1 MSGGRRK
8 ASRMCFARAVRN
20 DAAGSKRA
28 EQLRGCGHVT
38 GFLDR
43 REAEMPKPADRK
55 RLSRRR
61 TFSAAGLSA
70 VRRACPAVFPA
81 RCPSGIGL
89 GQSQRPRFFL
99 ESAIGIRLG
108 LAPAKAD
115 GPRLNGID
123 RFCKTACRPSPL
135 GCRPALPAGRS
146 FSPAAHRFAE
156 FARFPTLAEILQLCS
171 RSHAT
176 ALYKQP
182 ASTTVGTLVLPP
194 NPRFQKQKQL
204 VFFSEV
210 FEGFQG
216 TFFKKSPEQG
226 AGQRPAR
233 TASFRP
239 RRKSCAVTR
248 LLPRYC
254 SAALF
259 ILFPAAAGAGVVR
272 RRRAGWRWRPSAPAC
287 ARCPFWGRRGT
298 GCAPYPRGC
307 CRSSRQTSRCPRA
320 CIR

>member
-1 MSGGRRK
+1 
-8 ASRMCFARAVRN
+8 MCFARAVRN

-61 TFSAAGLSA
+61 TCSAAGLSA

-226 AGQRPAR
+226 AGQRPA
-233 TASFRP
+233 AG
-239 RRKSCAVTR
+239 SCAAVAQ
-248 LLPRYC
+248 LLNA
-254 SAALF
+254 SAADEIFVLR
-259 ILFPAAAGAGVVR
+259 INR
-272 RRRAGWRWRPSAPAC
+272 R
-287 ARCPFWGRRGT
+287 F
-298 GCAPYPRGC
+298 
-307 CRSSRQTSRCPRA
+307 Q
-320 CIR
+320 

>member
-38 GFLDR
+38 WFLDR

-216 TFFKKSPEQG
+216 TFFKKSPERG
-226 AGQRPAR
+226 AGRRPAKAAPPHKSEGPRR
-233 TASFRP
+233 TARSFLSETTLR
-239 RRKSCAVTR
+239 
-248 LLPRYC
+248 
-254 SAALF
+254 F
-259 ILFPAAAGAGVVR
+259 ILSSLFPKQKFLGVFRGLFSKSPLNGVR
-272 RRRAGWRWRPSAPAC
+272 GSAPQPAV
-287 ARCPFWGRRGT
+287 ARRLRNC
-298 GCAPYPRGC
+298 
-307 CRSSRQTSRCPRA
+307 
-320 CIR
+320 